1 MALWGLLLATWSY
14 SVAASSPDFPRH
26 RLRPSSGRGGC
37 HPLPGGLTLCR
48 GVGYGRMR
56 LPNLL
61 GHETP
66 KEVVQQA
73 GAWVPLLGK
82 GCHRDTKKF
91 LCSLF
96 APVCLEDMEE
106 PIVPCRS
113 LCQGVQEGCAPVMAA
128 FGFPWPEMLNCSRF
142 PSGDEGLCV
151 PPLRPQ
157 SPTLTP
163 KEEEDGGAVCTAC
176 LSREKDLLEILC
188 SQDFALKMT
197 IGSVSVSES
206 GLEVVPELRGRSI
219 IFKGP
224 GWTQEGLQ
232 GPLALEMSDEGPCS
246 CPELA
251 AGDVVLGAGR
261 RVDGRIV
268 LSWVRRWPKGD
279 KDMKKLSRA
288 VKRLRC

>member
-1 MALWGLLLATWSY
+1 MHNSLNNKPCLLMALWSLLLATWTC
-14 SVAASSPDFPRH
+14 SVAASSLDFPRH
-26 RLRPSSGRGGC
+26 RARPSSGRGGC
-37 HPLPGGLTLCR
+37 HPLPGGLTLCQ
-48 GVGYGRMR
+48 GVDYGRMR

-82 GCHRDTKKF
+82 GCHRDTRR
-91 LCSLF
+91 SL
-96 APVCLEDMEE
+96 LE
-106 PIVPCRS
+106 PIVPCRA
-113 LCQGVQEGCAPVMAA
+113 LCRGVQEGCAPVMAA

-157 SPTLTP
+157 ATTP
-163 KEEEDGGAVCTAC
+163 ALGEEADGG
-176 LSREKDLLEILC
+176 
-188 SQDFALKMT
+188 
-197 IGSVSVSES
+197 ES
-206 GLEVVPELRGRSI
+206 MAGEEGLRGHSV

-232 GPLALEMSDEGPCS
+232 GPFALEMPDKGPCS

-251 AGDVVLGAGR
+251 AGDVVLGAGH
-261 RVDGRIV
+261 RVDGRTV

-279 KDMKKLSRA
+279 KDMRKLSRA
-288 VKRLRC
+288 IKRLRC

>member
-1 MALWGLLLATWSY
+1 MCQLGPSRCFGLQLPAFLAALGTIPSCLSFHSLLMALWSLLLATWTC
-14 SVAASSPDFPRH
+14 SVAASSLDFPRH
-26 RLRPSSGRGGC
+26 RARPSSGRGGC
-37 HPLPGGLTLCR
+37 HPLPGGLTLCQ
-48 GVGYGRMR
+48 GVDYGRMR

-73 GAWVPLLGK
+73 GAWDV
-82 GCHRDTKKF
+82 
-91 LCSLF
+91 
-96 APVCLEDMEE
+96 EE
-106 PIVPCRS
+106 PIVPCRA
-113 LCQGVQEGCAPVMAA
+113 LCRGVQEGCAPVMAA

-157 SPTLTP
+157 ATTP
-163 KEEEDGGAVCTAC
+163 ALGEEADGVCTAC
-176 LSREKDLLEILC
+176 LSREKDLLESLC
-188 SQDFALKMT
+188 SQDFGEFMY
-197 IGSVSVSES
+197 IC
-206 GLEVVPELRGRSI
+206 LRGHSV

-232 GPLALEMSDEGPCS
+232 GPFALEMPDKGPCS

-251 AGDVVLGAGR
+251 AGDVVLGAGH
-261 RVDGRIV
+261 RVDGRTV

-279 KDMKKLSRA
+279 KDMRKLSRA
-288 VKRLRC
+288 IKRLRC